1 MSNND
6 ITDTVDEIID
16 LTDVVSVGN
25 AGDKTDAASVED
37 DVLDSLVNDFEKNI
51 GSVSAPEANEEKEES
66 DEPLDLAKLDNLI
79 NSYNLDFDA
88 DEKNNQ
94 GENPNA
100 SEIENQNDMDVAF
113 VSDGQQLHNMQTK
126 TAPDAADIND
136 KQADF
141 NPGPF
146 DQNDD
151 LDTNDI
157 PSFEDIDLPSLEDE
171 NEEGHDDIDLLTKDI
186 IDGTNNAKT
195 SSGNDI
201 NDTASDDSFSAFLN
215 EEAAK
220 QEAKPKQVQTAAP
233 RSKTQQ
239 IPDPRAAAPK
249 AENHAAA
256 AIQKNTQQ
264 MPAPDMPE
272 ISADDTSLQSDMA
285 EDAEEIN
292 EDAFNNILNELS
304 LEHETDEEVV
314 PFAQEAPSN
323 TEPIHLKGDVS
334 FIEAQG
340 KEKAN
345 DDIHLVQSASKVLA
359 SGEAYLEKFSGE
371 DDSVGAKIKN
381 LSTRVASLEQRLVGS
396 DSKSQDNAL
405 ELTYRI
411 NGLETKITE
420 LQEAVKAELITI
432 KTESAK
438 IDSIAE
444 ENNAQENSPELA
456 GLTDK
461 IQTLETRIATLDDI
475 FSEQKML
482 NDELSKNL
490 ETLIQDRAAPDNSSQ
505 VQVLEEKITALEGE
519 LSQAKAKI
527 TDLEE
532 NIEKAASLAAAKVLR
547 EEIIPLLG

>member
-25 AGDKTDAASVED
+25 AGEKTDSASVED

-51 GSVSAPEANEEKEES
+51 GSVSAPEANEDKEES

-88 DEKNNQ
+88 DEENNQ

-100 SEIENQNDMDVAF
+100 NEIENQNDMDVAF
-113 VSDGQQLHNMQTK
+113 VPDGQLPHNMQTK

-141 NPGPF
+141 NPGPL

-157 PSFEDIDLPSLEDE
+157 PSIEDIDLPSLEDE

-220 QEAKPKQVQTAAP
+220 QEAKPKQVQTAA
-233 RSKTQQ
+233 
-239 IPDPRAAAPK
+239 
-249 AENHAAA
+249 

-264 MPAPDMPE
+264 MPAPDMQK
-272 ISADDTSLQSDMA
+272 ISADDVALKSGMA

-314 PFAQEAPSN
+314 PFAREAPSN

-359 SGEAYLEKFSGE
+359 SGEVYLEKFNGE

-444 ENNAQENSPELA
+444 ENKAQKNSPELT

-482 NDELSKNL
+482 NDELSRNL
-490 ETLIQDRAAPDNSSQ
+490 ETLIQGRAAPDNSSQ

-527 TDLEE
+527 IDLEE